1 MKNLTI
7 TMKLVI
13 GCGIL
18 IVFMLGIIGLSM
30 FSINVMGSQI
40 ALYGNHTM
48 PSIEYTLSM
57 RRDMA
62 SVQRY
67 LLLALVKKDKQE
79 IKSALE
85 TAGTDAKA
93 VHDAFAQFAGNFAGK
108 DQQEQVAA
116 VKTLLDQ
123 AAGIRGQITELL
135 LSSAILDS
143 LKAQD
148 IFLKQYS
155 PVLEQVEVLL
165 NEFTKATDKEA
176 ENQVMVGETTS
187 NTSWILLVAAG
198 VISILVTAA
207 VVFLIRKSIL
217 NPVKEIEKVY
227 EKMAQGNMQAEISYD
242 SRDELGRMAGNI
254 KKTNA
259 LIASYI
265 RDISDKLGQLS
276 RGDMRLNIDLD
287 YIGDFDDIEQAM
299 RNTALALNQT
309 LHNISNAAEQVSTG
323 AAQVA
328 SGAQALATGSTQQAS
343 SIEELSA
350 SVTKI
355 AGQAAENS
363 VHVKA
368 ATGYVEQAGA
378 GVSAGNRHMKHLTEA
393 MENIGSASNQ
403 IASITKVIEDIAFQT
418 NILALNAAIEAARA
432 GSAGKGFAVVADEV
446 RNLAA
451 KSAQAAKQTAEL
463 IMRST
468 ATVAQGSQ
476 IAAQTA
482 QILHDVE
489 EQAHMVVESI
499 ARINQ
504 ASVEQAA
511 AIEQI
516 KQGLTQVSSV
526 VQTNA
531 ATAEENSATSEQM
544 SAQAATL
551 REEVGKFE
559 LDSGYETD
567 RYVSASQVREPL
579 RANKTTAT
587 YMGKY

>member
-13 GCGIL
+13 GCGL
-18 IVFMLGIIGLSM
+18 VLVFMLLIIVLSLT
-30 FSINVMGSQI
+30 SINTMGNQI
-40 ALYGNHTM
+40 TLYGNNTI
-48 PSIEYTLSM
+48 PSIENTWSM
-57 RRDMA
+57 KRDMA

-67 LLLALVKKDKQE
+67 LLLALIKKDKQE
-79 IKSALE
+79 IKTALDI
-85 TAGTDAKA
+85 AGMDAKS
-93 VHDAFAQFAGNFAGK
+93 VHDTFTQFSGNFAVLDK
-108 DQQEQVAA
+108 QEQIENI
-116 VKTLLDQ
+116 KTLLDQ
-123 AAGIRGQITELL
+123 AASIRGQVTELL
-135 LSSAILDS
+135 LSSSILDS

-148 IFLKQYS
+148 VFLKQYV
-155 PVLEQVEVLL
+155 PVLEQVEALL
-165 NEFTKATDKEA
+165 DELTNVTDEEA
-176 ENQVMVGETTS
+176 KNQAAVGETTA
-187 NTSWILLVAAG
+187 NTALILL
-198 VISILVTAA
+198 ITAA
-207 VVFLIRKSIL
+207 VISVLMTVAIVYLIRRSIL
-217 NPVKEIEKVY
+217 SPVKEIEKVY

-242 SRDELGRMAGNI
+242 SKDELGNMARSM

-259 LIASYI
+259 MIASYI
-265 RDISDKLGQLS
+265 RDISDKLSQLS
-276 RGDMRLNIDLD
+276 RGDMRLRIDLD
-287 YIGDFDDIEQAM
+287 YIGDFDAIEKSM
-299 RNTALALNQT
+299 RNTALALNLT

-328 SGAQALATGSTQQAS
+328 SGAQALATGSSQQAS

-363 VHVKA
+363 AHVKV

-378 GVSAGNRHMKHLTEA
+378 GVSAGNRHMKQLTEA

-432 GSAGKGFAVVADEV
+432 GNAGKGFAVVADEV

-463 IMRST
+463 ISRS
-468 ATVAQGSQ
+468 ATTVTEGSQ
-476 IAAQTA
+476 IATQTA
-482 QILHDVE
+482 QLLHEVE
-489 EQAHMVVESI
+489 EQEHMVVESI

-544 SAQAATL
+544 SAQAVAL
-551 REEVGKFE
+551 REEVGKFA

-567 RYVSASQVREPL
+567 IHDVASLVVEP
-579 RANKTTAT
+579 AMAYKAASP

>member
-13 GCGIL
+13 GCGLVLALMLVI
-18 IVFMLGIIGLSM
+18 IVLSLT
-30 FSINVMGSQI
+30 SINTMGNQI
-40 ALYGNHTM
+40 TLYGSHTI
-48 PSIEYTLSM
+48 PTIEDTWSM

-62 SVQRY
+62 SIQRY
-67 LLLALVKKDKQE
+67 LLMALVKKDKQE
-79 IKSALE
+79 IKTALDI
-85 TAGTDAKA
+85 AGTDAQS
-93 VHDAFAQFAGNFAGK
+93 VNDTFAQFSPNFDGEDKQAQIESIK
-108 DQQEQVAA
+108 A
-116 VKTLLDQ
+116 LLDQ
-123 AAGIRGQITELL
+123 AASIREQITQLL
-135 LSSAILDS
+135 LSTAILDS

-148 IFLKQYS
+148 VFLKQYA
-155 PVLEQVEVLL
+155 PVLEQVEALL
-165 NEFTKATDKEA
+165 NELTKVTDEEVK
-176 ENQVMVGETTS
+176 NQAAVGETTA
-187 NTSWILLVAAG
+187 NTALILLIAAG
-198 VISILVTAA
+198 VISIFMTVAIIY
-207 VVFLIRKSIL
+207 LIRRSIL
-217 NPVKEIEKVY
+217 NPVREIEKVY
-227 EKMAQGNMQAEISYD
+227 EKMSQGNLQAEISYD
-242 SRDELGRMAGNI
+242 SRDELGNMAKSI

-259 LIASYI
+259 LIASYV
-265 RDISDKLGQLS
+265 RDITEKLSQISL
-276 RGDMRLNIDLD
+276 GDMRLNIDID
-287 YIGDFDDIEQAM
+287 YIGDFDPIEQAM

-309 LHNISNAAEQVSTG
+309 LHNINRAAEQVSTG

-328 SGAQALATGSTQQAS
+328 GGAQALATGSSQQAS

-350 SVTKI
+350 SVAKI

-378 GVSAGNRHMKHLTEA
+378 GVSAGNRHMKQLTEA

-463 IMRST
+463 ISRSES
-468 ATVAQGSQ
+468 TVADGSQ
-476 IAAQTA
+476 IALKTA
-482 QILHDVE
+482 KILHDVE
-489 EQAHMVVESI
+489 EQAHMVIESI
-499 ARINQ
+499 ARISQ

-516 KQGLTQVSSV
+516 QQGLNQVSSV

-544 SAQAATL
+544 SAQAAAL
-551 REEVGKFE
+551 RVEVGKFKLE
-559 LDSGYETD
+559 SDDKADLK
-567 RYVSASQVREPL
+567 VNQF
-579 RANKTTAT
+579 N
-587 YMGKY
+587 